1 MQASIAAVIFKM
13 SHYDHTQYYGNRKFF
28 CHVKNKLAP
37 RLRFTEL
44 FAKRLK

>member
-1 MQASIAAVIFKM
+1 MQTSITAVIFKM

-28 CHVKNKLAP
+28 CHAKNKLAL

-44 FAKRLK
+44 FAKCLK